1 VSRSDPV
8 HRCEGCDD
16 DGREN
21 LMKTRGHLA
30 ARGVAVLLVLLA
42 SACSG
47 SGSGSDEPSARAS
60 GPTVTLK
67 HLQFQ
72 PAARTVKPGTTETWV
87 DDEPITHTVTSGAV
101 TGIDPTSGLRSGQ
114 TPDGRFDHRLES
126 KGATAS
132 YRFTEPGTYSY
143 FCSIHQGMNASVV
156 VTA

>member
-1 VSRSDPV
+1 MRP
-8 HRCEGCDD
+8 
-16 DGREN
+16 
-21 LMKTRGHLA
+21 HLA
-30 ARGVAVLLVLLA
+30 ARGAGVVLVLLA

-47 SGSGSDEPSARAS
+47 SGSDEPPARAP
-60 GPTVTLK
+60 GPTVSLK
-67 HLQFQ
+67 LLQFQ
-72 PAARTVKPGTTETWV
+72 PGQLTVKAGTTVTWV

-101 TGIDPTSGLRSGQ
+101 TGVDPTSGLRSGQ
-114 TPDGRFDHRLES
+114 TPDGRFDQRLES

>member
-1 VSRSDPV
+1 MRA
-8 HRCEGCDD
+8 
-16 DGREN
+16 
-21 LMKTRGHLA
+21 HLGARVA
-30 ARGVAVLLVLLA
+30 AVALVLLA

-47 SGSGSDEPSARAS
+47 SGPDEPSARAS
-60 GPTVTLK
+60 GPTVSLK
-67 HLQFQ
+67 LLQFQ
-72 PAARTVKPGTTETWV
+72 PDRLTVKAGTTVSWV

-114 TPDGRFDHRLES
+114 TPDGRFDHQLDS
-126 KGATAS
+126 KGSTFS